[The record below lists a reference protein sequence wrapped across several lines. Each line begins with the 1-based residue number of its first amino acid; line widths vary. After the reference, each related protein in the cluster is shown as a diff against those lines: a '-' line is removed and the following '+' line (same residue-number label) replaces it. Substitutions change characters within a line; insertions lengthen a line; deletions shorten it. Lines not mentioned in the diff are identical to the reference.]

1 MDMDTSLP
9 QTTTEPLVELINV
22 NLKSDRGG
30 WVFRDLSLTVSSG
43 QSVVIVGG
51 SGSGKT
57 MLVELLMGVRFADS
71 GIVRVFGEDIKPRR
85 KRMIRQIRR
94 RIGGVGGIFGLIP
107 RMTVAENLSLPLV
120 LAAERQKTQRERT
133 VRLLSE
139 FSLLKLA
146 DKYPDHLTRVESYL
160 AQFARA
166 AVANQPLMIIDEPSA
181 GLDAQNLERVMD
193 FLVQVALS
201 GRSMILLMS
210 HEPVGRI
217 PNTSTYR
224 LSGGVLV

>member
-1 MDMDTSLP
+1 MDMETSAP
-9 QTTTEPLVELINV
+9 QTAGEPLVELINV

-30 WVFRDLSLTVSSG
+30 WVFRDLSLTLRPG
-43 QSVVIVGG
+43 QSAVIVGG

-57 MLVELLMGVRFADS
+57 MLVELLLGVRFADS

-85 KRMIRQIRR
+85 KRLIRRIRQ

-107 RMTVAENLSLPLV
+107 KMTVAENLTLPLV
-120 LAAERQKTQRERT
+120 LAAERRKTQRERT

-139 FSLLKLA
+139 FSLLKLG
-146 DKYPDHLTRVESYL
+146 DKYPDHLTRVESCL

-181 GLDAQNLERVMD
+181 GLDAQNLERIMD
-193 FLVQVALS
+193 YLVQAAVS

-210 HEPVGRI
+210 HEPTVRI
-217 PNTSTYR
+217 PNSSTYR
-224 LSGGVLV
+224 LAGGVLV